1 MDKKHTNS
9 ISHLEVKQKLKIISI
24 IFLLLFIASDAF
36 SQNSQS
42 IPFPKIGID
51 MGTADS
57 PEEVSTTLQILLL
70 MTILS
75 LAPSIMIM
83 TTSYL
88 RLIIVFHFLKTA
100 LGTQSMP
107 PSQLLAGIALFVTFF
122 VMNPTFTR
130 MNDEA
135 LEPLMN
141 GEIQVEEAMEKGIQ
155 PLREFML
162 NNVRDEDIALFIN
175 MAKMEMPETRV
186 ELPTYILLPAF
197 AISELRAGF
206 IIGFFIFIPFIMV
219 DMIIA
224 SILLSMGMMM
234 IPPMMISLPFKILLF
249 ILIDGWSLII
259 GSVIRSFG

>member
-1 MDKKHTNS
+1 MKS
-9 ISHLEVKQKLKIISI
+9 YLKI
-24 IFLLLFIASDAF
+24 FLFVLFLVASTDNIVA
-36 SQNSQS
+36 QNKQT
-42 IPFPKIGID
+42 IPFPKIGVDI
-51 MGTADS
+51 GTADT
-57 PEEVSTTLQILLL
+57 PEDVSTTLQILLL
-70 MTILS
+70 MTVLS
-75 LAPSIMIM
+75 LAPSILIM

-107 PSQLLAGIALFVTFF
+107 PSQLLAGIALFITFF
-122 VMNPTFTR
+122 IMSPTFSR
-130 MNDEA
+130 INDEA
-135 LEPLMN
+135 LQPLMN
-141 GEIQVEEAMEKGIQ
+141 NEIKVEDALDKGIQ

-162 NNVRDEDIALFIN
+162 KNVRDEDIALFVE
-175 MAKMEMPETRV
+175 MAGIDMPATRV

-206 IIGFFIFIPFIMV
+206 IIGFFIFIPFLMV

>member
-1 MDKKHTNS
+1 VKKHLLIFITIALVLLSAINS
-9 ISHLEVKQKLKIISI
+9 FAQSKQT
-24 IFLLLFIASDAF
+24 
-36 SQNSQS
+36 

-51 MGTADS
+51 IGAAST
-57 PEEVSTTLQILLL
+57 PEDVSTTLQILLL

-75 LAPSIMIM
+75 LAPSILIM

-107 PSQLLAGIALFVTFF
+107 PSQLLAGIALFITFF
-122 VMNPTFTR
+122 IMAPTFTKI
-130 MNDEA
+130 NDEA
-135 LEPLMN
+135 LQPLMK
-141 GEIQVEEAMEKGIQ
+141 GEMKIEEAMDKGVE
-155 PLREFML
+155 PLRLFML
-162 NNVRDEDIALFIN
+162 NNVRDEDIALFID
-175 MAKMEMPETRV
+175 MAKIELPETRADV
-186 ELPTYILLPAF
+186 PTYILLPSF

-249 ILIDGWSLII
+249 ILIDGWGLII

>member
-1 MDKKHTNS
+1 M
-9 ISHLEVKQKLKIISI
+9 KQRF
-24 IFLLLFIASDAF
+24 FLLAVISFFLISTANLYA
-36 SQNSQS
+36 QGQT

-51 MGTADS
+51 VGAAST
-57 PEEVSTTLQILLL
+57 PEDVSTTLQILLL

-75 LAPSIMIM
+75 LAPSILIM

-122 VMNPTFTR
+122 VMAPTFSKI
-130 MNDEA
+130 NDDA
-135 LEPLMN
+135 LQPLMN
-141 GEIQVEEAMEKGIQ
+141 GQMKIEEALDKGVE
-155 PLREFML
+155 PLRVFML
-162 NNVRDEDIALFIN
+162 QNVRDEDIALFID
-175 MAKMEMPETRV
+175 MAKIELPETKADV
-186 ELPTYILLPAF
+186 PTYILLPAF

-249 ILIDGWSLII
+249 ILIDGWGLII

>member
-1 MDKKHTNS
+1 M
-9 ISHLEVKQKLKIISI
+9 KQRFFILAIISF
-24 IFLLLFIASDAF
+24 FLISTANLYA
-36 SQNSQS
+36 QGQT

-51 MGTADS
+51 VGAAST
-57 PEEVSTTLQILLL
+57 PEDVSTTLQILLL

-75 LAPSIMIM
+75 LAPSILIM

-122 VMNPTFTR
+122 VMAPTFSKI
-130 MNDEA
+130 NDEA
-135 LEPLMN
+135 LQPLMN
-141 GEIQVEEAMEKGIQ
+141 GQMKIEEALDKGVE
-155 PLREFML
+155 PLRVFML
-162 NNVRDEDIALFIN
+162 QNVRDEDIALFID
-175 MAKMEMPETRV
+175 MAKIELPETKADV
-186 ELPTYILLPAF
+186 PTYILLPAF

-249 ILIDGWSLII
+249 ILIDGWGLII

>member
-1 MDKKHTNS
+1 M
-9 ISHLEVKQKLKIISI
+9 KQRFFILVIISF
-24 IFLLLFIASDAF
+24 FLISAANLFA
-36 SQNSQS
+36 QGQT

-51 MGTADS
+51 VGAAST
-57 PEEVSTTLQILLL
+57 PEDVSTTLQILLL

-75 LAPSIMIM
+75 LAPSILIM

-122 VMNPTFTR
+122 VMAPTFSKI
-130 MNDEA
+130 NDEA
-135 LEPLMN
+135 LQPLMN
-141 GEIQVEEAMEKGIQ
+141 GQMKIEEALNKGVE
-155 PLREFML
+155 PLRVFML
-162 NNVRDEDIALFIN
+162 QNVRDEDIALFID
-175 MAKMEMPETRV
+175 MAKIELPETKADV
-186 ELPTYILLPAF
+186 PTYILLPAF

-249 ILIDGWSLII
+249 ILIDGWGLII

>member
-1 MDKKHTNS
+1 MDRKNKNIFS
-9 ISHLEVKQKLKIISI
+9 SSAAKNKAKIVTIL
-24 IFLLLFIASDAF
+24 FLLLFIASDAF
-36 SQNSQS
+36 AQNSQS

-51 MGTADS
+51 IGTADT
-57 PEEVSTTLQILLL
+57 PAEVSTTLQILLL

-75 LAPSIMIM
+75 LAPSILIM

-107 PSQLLAGIALFVTFF
+107 PSQLLAGIALFITFF
-122 VMNPTFTR
+122 IMSPTFSKI
-130 MNDEA
+130 NDDA
-135 LEPLMN
+135 LQPLMN
-141 GEIQVEEAMEKGIQ
+141 GEIKVETAMDKGIE

-162 NNVRDEDIALFIN
+162 NNVRDEDIALFVE
-175 MAKMEMPETRV
+175 MADMEMPETRI

>member
-1 MDKKHTNS
+1 
-9 ISHLEVKQKLKIISI
+9 VKQRFFLLVIISF
-24 IFLLLFIASDAF
+24 FLINATNLFA
-36 SQNSQS
+36 QGQT

-51 MGTADS
+51 VGAAST
-57 PEEVSTTLQILLL
+57 PEDVSTTLQILLL

-75 LAPSIMIM
+75 LAPSILIM

-122 VMNPTFTR
+122 VMAPTFSKI
-130 MNDEA
+130 NDEA
-135 LEPLMN
+135 LQPLMN
-141 GEIQVEEAMEKGIQ
+141 GQMKIEEALDKGVE
-155 PLREFML
+155 PLRIFML
-162 NNVRDEDIALFIN
+162 QNVRDEDIALFID
-175 MAKMEMPETRV
+175 MAKIELPETKADV
-186 ELPTYILLPAF
+186 PTYILLPAF

-249 ILIDGWSLII
+249 ILIDGWGLII

>member
-1 MDKKHTNS
+1 MKINF
-9 ISHLEVKQKLKIISI
+9 KIISLAI
-24 IFLLLFIASDAF
+24 LFFLVASNITMLA
-36 SQNSQS
+36 QNKQS
-42 IPFPKIGID
+42 IPFPNIGINV
-51 MGTADS
+51 GTANT
-57 PEEVSTTLQILLL
+57 PEEVSSTLQILLL

-75 LAPSIMIM
+75 IAPSILIM

-107 PSQLLAGIALFVTFF
+107 PSQLLAGIALFITFF
-122 VMNPTFTR
+122 IMAPTFSEI
-130 MNDEA
+130 NDNA
-135 LEPLMN
+135 LQPLMN
-141 GEIQVEEAMEKGIQ
+141 GEIQIEEAMDKGVQ

-162 NNVRDEDIALFIN
+162 KNVRDEDIALFID
-175 MAKMEMPETRV
+175 MANMEMPETRI

>member
-1 MDKKHTNS
+1 VKKNFK
-9 ISHLEVKQKLKIISI
+9 IFIVLFLVIIS
-24 IFLLLFIASDAF
+24 FSDSFAQ
-36 SQNSQS
+36 SNQS
-42 IPFPKIGID
+42 IPFPKIGVNI
-51 MGTADS
+51 GTSENAGD
-57 PEEVSTTLQILLL
+57 VSTTLQILLL

-75 LAPSIMIM
+75 LAPSILIM

-107 PSQLLAGIALFVTFF
+107 PSQLLAGIALFITFF
-122 VMNPTFTR
+122 IMSPTFSKI
-130 MNDEA
+130 NDEA
-135 LEPLMN
+135 LQPLMN
-141 GEIQVEEAMEKGIQ
+141 GEMQVEEAMDKGIQ

-162 NNVRDEDIALFIN
+162 HNVRDEEIALFMD
-175 MAKMEMPETRV
+175 MANLEMPETRV

-259 GSVIRSFG
+259 GSVVRSFA

>member
-1 MDKKHTNS
+1 M
-9 ISHLEVKQKLKIISI
+9 KQFLKISLVV
-24 IFLLLFIASDAF
+24 LLVLFSTSDVFAQ
-36 SQNSQS
+36 SKQN

-51 MGTADS
+51 IGSADT
-57 PEEVSTTLQILLL
+57 PEDVSTTLQILLL

-75 LAPSIMIM
+75 LAPSILIM

-122 VMNPTFTR
+122 IMAPTFSKI
-130 MNDEA
+130 NDEA
-135 LEPLMN
+135 LQPLMN
-141 GEIQVEEAMEKGIQ
+141 GEIKVEEALDKGIK

-162 NNVRDEDIALFIN
+162 SNVRDEEIALFMD
-175 MAKMEMPETRV
+175 MADMEMPETRA
-186 ELPTYILLPAF
+186 ELPTYVLLPAF

-249 ILIDGWSLII
+249 ILIDGWGLII

>member
-1 MDKKHTNS
+1 M
-9 ISHLEVKQKLKIISI
+9 KQRFFLLAIISF
-24 IFLLLFIASDAF
+24 FLINATNLFA
-36 SQNSQS
+36 QGQT

-51 MGTADS
+51 VGAAST
-57 PEEVSTTLQILLL
+57 PEDVSTTLQILLL

-75 LAPSIMIM
+75 LAPSILIM

-122 VMNPTFTR
+122 VMAPTFSKI
-130 MNDEA
+130 NDEA
-135 LEPLMN
+135 LQPLMN
-141 GEIQVEEAMEKGIQ
+141 GQMKIEEALDKGVE
-155 PLREFML
+155 PLRIFML
-162 NNVRDEDIALFIN
+162 QNVRDEDIALFID
-175 MAKMEMPETRV
+175 MAKIELPETKADV
-186 ELPTYILLPAF
+186 PTYILLPAF

-249 ILIDGWSLII
+249 ILIDGWGLII

>member
-1 MDKKHTNS
+1 VKHQLNKFIILS
-9 ISHLEVKQKLKIISI
+9 IV
-24 IFLLLFIASDAF
+24 FLSLGDTFAQS
-36 SQNSQS
+36 SQS

-51 MGTADS
+51 VGTADS
-57 PEEVSTTLQILLL
+57 PEDVSTTLQILLL

-75 LAPSIMIM
+75 LAPSILIM

-107 PSQLLAGIALFVTFF
+107 PSQLLAGIALFITFF
-122 VMNPTFTR
+122 IMSPTFSKI
-130 MNDEA
+130 NDEA
-135 LEPLMN
+135 LQPLMK
-141 GEIQVEEAMEKGIQ
+141 GEIKMEEGIDKGIQ

-162 NNVRDEDIALFIN
+162 NNVRDEDIALFAD
-175 MAKMEMPETRV
+175 MAELEMPETRI